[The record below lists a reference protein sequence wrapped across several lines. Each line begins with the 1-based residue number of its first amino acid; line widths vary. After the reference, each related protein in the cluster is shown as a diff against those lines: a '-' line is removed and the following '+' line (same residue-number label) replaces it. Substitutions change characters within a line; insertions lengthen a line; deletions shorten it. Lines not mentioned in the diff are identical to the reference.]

1 MSKGE
6 VPDYPDEGLGDDE
19 VFGTEAPKDAVTKA
33 LGALSGKVSS
43 EKAVSDAAMRA
54 MFAKKAARTIH
65 DSLKQKAKRM
75 FIIVYIDIL
84 IWYRVPNKFQK
95 KGKNRNF
102 AYFYFKKKIREIN
115 LKIFFA
121 IRNILGHPVY
131 WLFID

>member
-1 MSKGE
+1 MAMVRSPRTSLNSIGEDKRSGRSSLNLSISSIKDLMSKGE

-75 FIIVYIDIL
+75 FILVYTRLIL
-84 IWYRVPNKFQK
+84 I
-95 KGKNRNF
+95 
-102 AYFYFKKKIREIN
+102 
-115 LKIFFA
+115 L
-121 IRNILGHPVY
+121 IL
-131 WLFID
+131 LL

>member
-6 VPDYPDEGLGDDE
+6 LADEGLGDDD
-19 VFGTEAPKDAVTKA
+19 VFGTKQEAPKDAVTKA

-75 FIIVYIDIL
+75 FILVYTRLID
-84 IWYRVPNKFQK
+84 
-95 KGKNRNF
+95 
-102 AYFYFKKKIREIN
+102 
-115 LKIFFA
+115 
-121 IRNILGHPVY
+121 
-131 WLFID
+131 